1 MLKNLKIRTK
11 LLISFLAMSI
21 IPFLVIG
28 IVSLMNSS
36 RALSSLAFG
45 QLESIRELKK
55 AQIDNFFSEREND
68 MGILMETVASLRQA
82 AFEKLSSVQ
91 ESKKSQIREHYNDIL
106 SDITV
111 ISRNSTVLKALNDF
125 ASVLDEDGSF
135 DHELYRFFEDVK
147 YGDSLRQYPIEY
159 GYYDLLLITKEGN
172 VVYSVSAERDLGA
185 NLLAGPLTSSGLG
198 RCFRKGL
205 LGLNIQDYEP
215 YAPSGNQYI
224 SFLGAPIVDKFGN
237 VSGVV
242 VIKIDVSAIN
252 TIVQRRRG
260 MGETGE
266 TFLVGVE
273 DGKTVYRS
281 DRIIKTGHFGS
292 EISDRIITQAV
303 LGTFGSGINIGSTGT
318 MEIFYH
324 DHLEILGLDWVIITT
339 MGLEEVIAPK
349 LKGEPENYFTKFV
362 NAYGYADLL
371 LITPGGDVF
380 YSVVRSQDY
389 GANLISGDAADSGL
403 GKLFHKVL
411 ESQSFVFVDFMPYLP
426 AGGEPRA
433 FIGQPVVRSGNIEL
447 VVALQLSPDTINRVM
462 QERSGMGKTGE
473 TYLLGPDSILRSQSF
488 LGSESDSVAIDSV
501 NPKKGIIDTPASRA
515 ALSGTAGE
523 KIIPNYSGK
532 QVLSAFSPL
541 TVWDTTWALIAEMDV
556 AEAFSSV
563 KVLRYVMGLVA
574 LIGITAIVVI
584 SFLVARRI
592 SEPINRLTN
601 FTEEISDGKFDAA
614 LDHTLIESR
623 DEIGML
629 ANSFNTMTGR
639 LKESMEELREE
650 IAEHAQAESALRES
664 EEKYRLLVENA
675 PLGILS
681 MDPEGRIIEAN
692 TMLMKTLGASSADD
706 MRTVNLLTFPPLIE
720 AGIADDFRN
729 CLETGKPGISERPYI
744 SRWDTAVY
752 LRYHL
757 TPIRSGE
764 DRIIGVQAIVEDIS
778 EQRNLEAQLFQ
789 AQKLESIGTL
799 AGGIAHDFN
808 NILSPIIG
816 HTELALMEVPS
827 DDPLKF
833 NLEEVFQAANRAK
846 DLVAQILT
854 FSRQREHKHSHIR
867 ISPLVKEALKLLR
880 STIPTTIDIKQDIK
894 IGSDIVYADGTQIHQ
909 ILMNLCTNAAHAMRD
924 KNGTI
929 EVSLVDEHLDSGNVG
944 RYSNLSPGNYLR
956 LTVRDTGHGI
966 APEIMDRIFEPY
978 FTTKRHGEGTG
989 MGLAVV
995 HGIIKGHGGEIT
1007 VDSKPGAGTAFHVL
1021 LPKIDKAVRT
1031 EKEPK
1036 AKLPTGTERLFF
1048 VDDEKA
1054 AVNTIGMM
1062 MERLGYRVEARTS
1075 SVEALEAFRNKPDA
1089 FDLIITDMT
1098 MPNMT
1103 GVDLAKEMMKIRHD
1117 IPIILCTGYSEAIDE
1132 ETAKEMGIKEFIMKP
1147 ILMKDLAAI
1156 IRKVLDSE

>member
-1 MLKNLKIRTK
+1 MFRNLKIRMK
-11 LLISFLAMSI
+11 LLISFLAISI

-55 AQIDNFFSEREND
+55 AQIDNFFSERKKN

-91 ESKKSQIREHYNDIL
+91 ENKKAQINRYFNDIL
-106 SDITV
+106 GDITV

-125 ASVLDEDGSF
+125 ASVLGEDGSF
-135 DHELYRFFEDVK
+135 DNKLYRFFEEVK
-147 YGDSLRQYPIEY
+147 YGDSLRQYKAEY
-159 GYYDLLLITKEGN
+159 GYYDLLLVTKAGN
-172 VVYSVSAERDLGA
+172 VVYSLSEERDLGE
-185 NLLAGPLTSSGLG
+185 NVLTGPLASSGIG
-198 RCFRKGL
+198 NCFRLGL
-205 LGLNIQDYEP
+205 LGVNIQDYEP
-215 YAPSGNQYI
+215 YHPSGNQYI
-224 SFLGAPIVDKFGN
+224 AFVGAPIVGKFGN

-242 VIKIDVSAIN
+242 VIKLDVGTIN
-252 TIVQRRRG
+252 TIVQRRQG

-266 TFLVGVE
+266 THLVGMAN
-273 DGKTVYRS
+273 GKTVYRS
-281 DRIIKTGHFGS
+281 DQMIRSGRFGS
-292 EISDRIITQAV
+292 EVSDLITTKAIF
-303 LGTFGSGINIGSTGT
+303 GTFGSGINIGNYGA
-318 MEIFYH
+318 MEIYNY
-324 DHLEILGLDWVIITT
+324 DQLGIPGLDWAMITT
-339 MGLEEVIAPK
+339 MGLDEVIAPK
-349 LKGEPENYFTKFV
+349 LKGESEDYFTKYV
-362 NAYGYADLL
+362 RAYGYADLL

-380 YSVVRSQDY
+380 YSVARGQDY
-389 GANLISGDAADSGL
+389 GTNLISGGFAETGM
-403 GKLFHKVL
+403 GRLFRKIL
-411 ESQSFVFVDFMPYLP
+411 ESETFGFVDFMPYPP

-433 FIGQPVVRSGNIEL
+433 FIGQPVVHSGNVEL
-447 VVALQLSPDTINRVM
+447 VVALQLAPDTIDRVM

-473 TYLLGPDSILRSQSF
+473 TYLLGPDSLLRSQSF
-488 LGSESDSVAIDSV
+488 SDSEGNSVATDSV
-501 NPKKGIIDTPASRA
+501 KSKKRIIDTHASRT
-515 ALSGTAGE
+515 ALSGTADE
-523 KIIPNYSGK
+523 KIIPNYNGK

-541 TVWDTTWALIAEMDV
+541 IVWDTTWALIAEMDV

-574 LIGITAIVVI
+574 LIGITSIVVI

-592 SEPINRLTN
+592 SGPINRLTN
-601 FTEEISDGKFDAA
+601 FTKEISDGKFDAA
-614 LDHTLIESR
+614 LDHTLIESK
-623 DEIGML
+623 DEIGAL

-639 LKESMEELREE
+639 LKQTMEELREE
-650 IAEHAQAESALRES
+650 ISEHARAESALRKS

-692 TMLMKTLGASSADD
+692 PMLIKTLGAPSAGGTP
-706 MRTVNLLTFPPLIE
+706 TVNLLTFPPLIE

-729 CLETGKPGISERPYI
+729 CLETGKPGMSERPYTG
-744 SRWDTAVY
+744 RWDTAVY

-757 TPIRSGE
+757 TSIRSGE

-808 NILSPIIG
+808 NMLSPIIG
-816 HTELALMEVPS
+816 HTEMALMELPS
-827 DDPLKF
+827 DDPLRF

-867 ISPLVKEALKLLR
+867 ISPLVKEALQLLR
-880 STIPTTIDIKQDIK
+880 STIPTTIDIKQNIE

-909 ILMNLCTNAAHAMRD
+909 ILMNLCTNAAHAMRN
-924 KNGTI
+924 KSGII
-929 EVSLVDEHLDSGNVG
+929 EVSLVDVYLDSGKV
-944 RYSNLSPGNYLR
+944 RQYSNLSPGNYLR
-956 LTVRDTGHGI
+956 LTVKDTGHGI
-966 APEIMDRIFEPY
+966 APEIMNRIFEPY

-1021 LPKIDKAVRT
+1021 LPRIDKAVRS

-1036 AKLPTGTERLFF
+1036 AKLPTGTENLFF

-1075 SVEALEAFRNKPDA
+1075 SVEALEAFRNKPEA
-1089 FDLIITDMT
+1089 FDLVITDMT
-1098 MPNMT
+1098 MPNMN
-1103 GVDLAKEMMKIRHD
+1103 GVDLAKEIMKIRPD
-1117 IPIILCTGYSEAIDE
+1117 IPIILCTGYSEIIDE